1 MAPSALLRSRSEVI
15 QAEKMAK
22 TYNNMDEI
30 LNFILQESD
39 EDIDLGEDDDDKSEL
54 NSDWEYE
61 EEEEHQNV
69 VRDITKLRG
78 YPRSNVKTRHYV
90 PTHSAVSP
98 PPQTIR
104 GQDSPTL
111 MYPEG
116 LDEID
121 NAILS
126 PPILPPPLR
135 NSTMEVDTASDL
147 TYSESESDLE
157 PDMSD
162 LDPDNSDTNAD
173 SERFIRQ

>member
-1 MAPSALLRSRSEVI
+1 MRVLSHALD
-15 QAEKMAK
+15 EKAC
-22 TYNNMDEI
+22 
-30 LNFILQESD
+30 
-39 EDIDLGEDDDDKSEL
+39 
-54 NSDWEYE
+54 
-61 EEEEHQNV
+61 
-69 VRDITKLRG
+69 
-78 YPRSNVKTRHYV
+78 
-90 PTHSAVSP
+90 SP
-98 PPQTIR
+98 P
-104 GQDSPTL
+104 L

-147 TYSESESDLE
+147 SYSESESDLE

-173 SERFIRQ
+173 SDSSDNNSDPDFFGLGVQQRGRCRGQGLRQRGSRQRGR